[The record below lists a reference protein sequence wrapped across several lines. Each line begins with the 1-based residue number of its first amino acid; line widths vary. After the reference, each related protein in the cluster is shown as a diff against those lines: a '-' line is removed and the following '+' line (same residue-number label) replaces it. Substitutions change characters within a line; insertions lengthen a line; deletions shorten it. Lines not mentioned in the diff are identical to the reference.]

1 MSIGDIEDSI
11 FQISQMSDK
20 QMVNLKP
27 KEMPSSL
34 ALKRRQ
40 TRININEGHKN
51 DKLAFERSQLK
62 D

>member
-11 FQISQMSDK
+11 FQISQMSDNK

-27 KEMPSSL
+27 KEMPGSL

-51 DKLAFERSQLK
+51 DKLAFERS
-62 D
+62 

>member
-1 MSIGDIEDSI
+1 MSIGDLEDSI
-11 FQISQMSDK
+11 FQISQISDK

-27 KEMPSSL
+27 KEASGSL

-40 TRININEGHKN
+40 TRININEGHKKE
-51 DKLAFERSQLK
+51 KLAFERNQLK